1 MTRQED
7 QQSLTPGR
15 IVELFDFDLSTIR
28 GESSVY
34 RWCSAF
40 KESGD
45 IVWRGET
52 YTPLPIEATGFE
64 QSGKG
69 QLPTPSVRIANA
81 KLVPT
86 AIIAELG
93 DPLGAV
99 LTRWRVHEKYLDGN
113 PYASTSEHYPKQV
126 FVVERKKIETDAF
139 VEFELSSV
147 LDKEGVQ
154 LPRRVVLRNACLQRY
169 RVFDSACGTFDYG
182 EATCPWAGA
191 SSTTQSEATATISE
205 GAVTLVAVTEAGSG
219 YVDNTVIVSISGGKL
234 PVNDTC
240 ATKAKVSPTI
250 TGGEITAIAVDEGG
264 SGYIYDASHADYPI
278 RVTIDV
284 EGPYFDELD
293 QTVTDPSKD
302 RCGKRLSSC
311 EARFGPIGE
320 PLPGWFFPGAG
331 RIR

>member
-1 MTRQED
+1 MSRHED

-15 IVELFDFDLSTIR
+15 IVELFDFDLSPIR
-28 GESSVY
+28 GESSVN

-45 IVWRGET
+45 IVWRGNT
-52 YTPLPIEATGFE
+52 YTPLPIEASGFE

-69 QLPTPSVRIANA
+69 QLPTPSVKMANA

-93 DPLGAV
+93 DPLGAI

-113 PYASTSEHYPKQV
+113 TYANSEEYYPKQV

-147 LDKEGVQ
+147 LDKEGVE

-169 RVFDSACGTFDYG
+169 RIYDPDTGNFDYS
-182 EATCPWAGA
+182 ESTCPWAG
-191 SSTTQSEATATISE
+191 SD
-205 GAVTLVAVTEAGSG
+205 GA
-219 YVDNTVIVSISGGKL
+219 
-234 PVNDTC
+234 
-240 ATKAKVSPTI
+240 
-250 TGGEITAIAVDEGG
+250 EGG
-264 SGYIYDASHADYPI
+264 
-278 RVTIDV
+278 T
-284 EGPYFDELD
+284 EGPFFDELD
-293 QTVTDPSKD
+293 QSVAEAERD

-311 EARFGPIGE
+311 QARFGSIGE